1 MSTDANN
8 SLEMQCAKKTLLN
21 GSIVTKKDEYVQNG
35 GLESFQ
41 PVNAMNQYHK
51 HMSDAK

>member
-1 MSTDANN
+1 LSTDAN
-8 SLEMQCAKKTLLN
+8 SILEMQCAKKKLLN
-21 GSIVTKKDEYVQNG
+21 GSIVTKMDKYVKSN

-41 PVNAMNQYHK
+41 PAKAMNQYHK